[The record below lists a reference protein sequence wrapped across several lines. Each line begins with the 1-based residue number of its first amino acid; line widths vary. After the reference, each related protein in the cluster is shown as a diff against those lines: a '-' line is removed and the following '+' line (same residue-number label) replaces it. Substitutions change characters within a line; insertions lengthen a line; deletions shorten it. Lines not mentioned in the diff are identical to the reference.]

1 MTSDKPNVKI
11 NLEDLATFC
20 KKKGFVFQ
28 AGEIYGGLAGF
39 FDFGP
44 LGVELKNNLK
54 NLYWKE
60 FVTKREDMVG
70 QDGAIIT
77 NPKVWK
83 ASGHVDTFGDML
95 LTTKDTKTKL
105 RADHF
110 IEDELNMPGDA
121 LGPKEI
127 EELIV
132 KNNLQYKGED
142 FELPIQFFS
151 GMLQS
156 QIGADVT
163 KQATAYLRPE
173 TAQSIFPNFKIIAET
188 SRQQLPFGIA
198 QIGKAYRNE
207 ISPRDFVFRCRE
219 FEQIEMEYFYHPEST
234 CEELTEELLNTKV
247 KILTAKAQDD
257 ESFEMIET
265 TIGELHKDESYQL
278 NTFHAYWL
286 AKYYNWLVEVV
297 GLKEE
302 NLRVRQHVET
312 ELSHYSKATF
322 DIDFKYPM
330 GFKEMLGMANR
341 GDYDLTQH
349 QKTSKTKMEIF
360 DEKMKSKAIPH
371 VIEPSMGVERFMMAN
386 LYQAYENDTERGNIV
401 LNLNP
406 KVAPY
411 KVAVLPLVNKA
422 GLPEVAREIFDELIE
437 EDIEVLYDKSGSV
450 GKRYARADEIGIPYC
465 LTIDFETLGQSNE
478 DDSEEVKAE
487 KKANEGTVTIR
498 DRVTGEQTRIE
509 IEAIPAIIKNLVK
522 GKVDFDLI

>member
-1 MTSDKPNVKI
+1 MNSEKPNVKI

-60 FVTKREDMVG
+60 FVQKREDIVG

-127 EELIV
+127 EDLIV
-132 KNNLQYKGED
+132 KHNLKYNGED

-151 GMLQS
+151 GMLNT
-156 QIGADVT
+156 QIGADVS
-163 KQATAYLRPE
+163 KQSKAYLRPE

-188 SRQQLPFGIA
+188 SRQQLPFGIT

-219 FEQIEMEYFYHPEST
+219 FEQIEMEYFYHPESV
-234 CEELTEELLNTKV
+234 CEELTQELLDTKL

-257 ESFEMIET
+257 ETFEMIET
-265 TIGELHKDESYQL
+265 TIGDLHKDESYKL

-286 AKYYNWLVEVV
+286 AKYYNWLTNEV
-297 GLKEE
+297 GLKPE
-302 NLRVRQHVET
+302 NLRVRQHVQT
-312 ELSHYSKATF
+312 ELSHYSNATF

-341 GDYDLTQH
+341 GNFDLTQH
-349 QKTSKTKMEIF
+349 QQHSKTKMEIF
-360 DEKMKSKAIPH
+360 DEKMKSKAIPN
-371 VIEPSMGVERFMMAN
+371 VIEPSMGVERFMMAV
-386 LYQAYENDTERGNIV
+386 LYQGYEDDKERGNIV
-401 LNLNP
+401 LNLTP

-411 KVAVLPLVNKA
+411 KVAIFPLVNKA
-422 GLPEVAREIFDELIE
+422 GLPEVAREIFNELID

-450 GKRYARADEIGIPYC
+450 GKRYARADEIGIPFC

-487 KKANEGTVTIR
+487 KLANKDSVTIR
-498 DRVTGEQTRIE
+498 DRVTGKQTRVE
-509 IEAIPAIIKNLVK
+509 IENISAIIKNLVK

>member
-1 MTSDKPNVKI
+1 MSNEKPNVKI

-60 FVTKREDMVG
+60 FVHKREDMVG

-110 IEDELNMPGDA
+110 IEDELKIPGDA

-132 KNNLQYKGED
+132 KNNLKYNGED

-151 GMLQS
+151 GMLNT

-163 KQATAYLRPE
+163 KQSKAYLRPE

-188 SRQQLPFGIA
+188 SRQQLPFGIT

-234 CEELTEELLNTKV
+234 CEQLSEELLNTKL
-247 KILTAKAQDD
+247 KILTAKAQDN

-286 AKYYNWLVEVV
+286 AKYYNWLTNVV
-297 GLKEE
+297 GLKSE
-302 NLRVRQHVET
+302 NLRIRQHVET
-312 ELSHYSKATF
+312 ELSHYSTATF
-322 DIDFKYPM
+322 DIDYNYPM

-341 GDYDLTQH
+341 GNYDLTQH
-349 QKTSKTKMEIF
+349 QTHSKTKMEIF

-371 VIEPSMGVERFMMAN
+371 VIEPSMGVERFMMAV
-386 LYQAYENDTERGNIV
+386 LYEGYTNDTERGNIV
-401 LNLNP
+401 LNISP

-411 KVAVLPLVNKA
+411 KVAIFPLVNKA

-437 EDIEVLYDKSGSV
+437 EDIQVMYDKAGSV

-465 LTIDFETLGQSNE
+465 LTIDFESLGQSNE
-478 DDSEEVKAE
+478 DDTAEEKERKA
-487 KKANEGTVTIR
+487 ANKGTVTIR
-498 DRVTGEQTRIE
+498 DRETGTQTRIE
-509 IEAIPAIIKNLVK
+509 IENIPAIIKNLVK
-522 GKVDFDLI
+522 GKVEFKLI